1 MKKYEMLPTEE
12 NIIETLYNDPIN
24 RNNDIVYFYNILQAQ
39 ESASAIAIDGRWGSG
54 KTFFVRQTK
63 MVINALNP
71 SSTIDEETK
80 AKATVRL
87 PFSKND
93 EENENYSIAVYY
105 DAWENDNDT
114 EPVLSLIYEIT
125 KQLSV
130 DFSLSD
136 ISVVKTAGAI
146 IEAIS
151 GHNIN
156 GIKDALTSEDPFK
169 KFKEEKDVEQKIKDF
184 FASILVER
192 GNRLIIFIDELD
204 RCKPT
209 FAVHLLEQI
218 KHYIFDDRITFVFS
232 INLEQLQHTI
242 KQYYGADFDS
252 CRYLD
257 RFFDLRISMPP
268 ANMEKFYSEL
278 GLESRYY
285 DDIVTKRIIN
295 MYNFELRE
303 ITRFYSQIKAAVY
316 EPTHDSEKY
325 DFMFPDGKGR
335 QIILIYIV
343 PLLIGLKIA
352 DISKY
357 DQFINGHNSEPLKEL
372 LDFDNDNRLLENM
385 LNRDES
391 FTKEEGKTLITT
403 DEMIDKFYNAIFVD
417 QYDGRKY
424 NTTLGQYEFTKESKG
439 FAISASSMLSRFAE
453 LS

>member
-24 RNNDIVYFYNILQAQ
+24 RNKDIVYFYNILQAQ

-54 KTFFVRQTK
+54 KTFFVRQTQ

-71 SSTIDEETK
+71 SSTIDEKT
-80 AKATVRL
+80 KATVRL
-87 PFSKND
+87 PFPKND

-184 FASILVER
+184 FASILAER
-192 GNRLIIFIDELD
+192 GNRLVIFIDELD

-268 ANMEKFYSEL
+268 ANMEKFYSEI

-285 DDIVTKRIIN
+285 VDIVTKRIIN